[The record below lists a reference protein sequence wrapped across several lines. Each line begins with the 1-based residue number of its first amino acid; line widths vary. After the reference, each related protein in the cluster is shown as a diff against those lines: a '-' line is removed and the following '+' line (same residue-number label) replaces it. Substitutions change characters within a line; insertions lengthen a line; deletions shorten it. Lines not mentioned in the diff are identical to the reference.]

1 MRVPREESRRRR
13 CTCAAREDGREALRT
28 EDEGPAAAAA
38 AAVGATG
45 RGRRQNLAAIAG
57 IAAWKEGAAA
67 AAGVS
72 AEQSSKAASTKRNR
86 SRAMLEVRINRQHSL
101 PFDI

>member
-1 MRVPREESRRRR
+1 MRAPREESRRRR
-13 CTCAAREDGREALRT
+13 GTCAAREDGREALRT
-28 EDEGPAAAAA
+28 EDEGPAAAA